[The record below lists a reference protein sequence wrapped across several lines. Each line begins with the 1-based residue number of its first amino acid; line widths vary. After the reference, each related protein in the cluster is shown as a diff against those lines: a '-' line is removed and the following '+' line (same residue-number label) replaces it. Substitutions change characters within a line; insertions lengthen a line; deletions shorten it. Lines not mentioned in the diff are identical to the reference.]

1 MDNLKYINDTLGH
14 IGGDI
19 ALKSVGYILREY
31 EKKYDGVAGRYGGDE
46 FVLLLPDLDDM
57 EELTGLLDELV
68 LRLHAQIGS
77 NGRDIP
83 VQCSVGVAV
92 CRADSKLEEVIA
104 AADEA
109 LYFVKQNGKGYYK
122 IHQI

>member
-1 MDNLKYINDTLGH
+1 
-14 IGGDI
+14 
-19 ALKSVGYILREY
+19 
-31 EKKYDGVAGRYGGDE
+31 
-46 FVLLLPDLDDM
+46 M